1 MQSDCTMRNQVI
13 GIFTFS
19 FFLSPFA
26 LPNV

>member
-1 MQSDCTMRNQVI
+1 MQSDCTARNAVF
-13 GIFTFS
+13 GLFTFS